1 MCACV
6 YPFIKFMYRKDNH
19 VTNVKIYNKGTVYD
33 VGGGLQF
40 TCLSNLIDHYKRN
53 PMAEMNGEV
62 IQLNEVIHF
71 RFLTSGASLGIPNDN
86 AHVNRAGR
94 YTGI

>member
-1 MCACV
+1 M
-6 YPFIKFMYRKDNH
+6 
-19 VTNVKIYNKGTVYD
+19 VKIYNKGTAYD

-62 IQLNEVIHF
+62 IQLNEVATFIYDKISNGQMIYYIIV
-71 RFLTSGASLGIPNDN
+71 LVYLMASMIIMCDTLCHDY
-86 AHVNRAGR
+86 V
-94 YTGI
+94 

>member
-1 MCACV
+1 M
-6 YPFIKFMYRKDNH
+6 
-19 VTNVKIYNKGTVYD
+19 TNVKIYNKGTAYD

-62 IQLNEVIHF
+62 IQLNEV
-71 RFLTSGASLGIPNDN
+71 
-86 AHVNRAGR
+86 
-94 YTGI
+94 

>member
-1 MCACV
+1 M
-6 YPFIKFMYRKDNH
+6 
-19 VTNVKIYNKGTVYD
+19 TNVKIYNKGTAYD

-62 IQLNEVIHF
+62 IQLKEVMYFNIC
-71 RFLTSGASLGIPNDN
+71 RDN
-86 AHVNRAGR
+86 VRLA
-94 YTGI
+94 TKL

>member
-1 MCACV
+1 M
-6 YPFIKFMYRKDNH
+6 
-19 VTNVKIYNKGTVYD
+19 VKIYNKGTAYD

-62 IQLNEVIHF
+62 IQLNEVANFIYDKISNGQMIYYIIV
-71 RFLTSGASLGIPNDN
+71 LVYLMASMIIMCDTLCHDY
-86 AHVNRAGR
+86 V
-94 YTGI
+94 